1 VVTPSTPIGRARATK
16 RTRRIVAISLGLWAL
31 FLAGYITLL
40 MIGHTLGDLG
50 CEYPAGSSNYGTA
63 SWQWWPPGTRCA
75 YSAHHVDRPSW
86 ASGTAVVVLI
96 GWPAATWFV
105 ARRR

>member
-63 SWQWWPPGTRCA
+63 SLSTTLESEAETTAENGATVGVVQ
-75 YSAHHVDRPSW
+75 SAWFCVLMLGRLSMLRPRS
-86 ASGTAVVVLI
+86 
-96 GWPAATWFV
+96 
-105 ARRR
+105 R